1 MTGVTADS
9 FKRSMAPVGSADARL
24 LILGSL
30 PGEASLSAQRY
41 YAHPT
46 NQFWRLLGQ
55 AVGED
60 LASLDYEV
68 RLQRLAAREIALWD
82 VVAEA
87 RRRGSLDGAIRA
99 ATPNEL
105 ADYVATHP
113 RLEAVAF
120 NGKTAAAIGRRALG
134 KRAGL
139 TLIDLPSSS
148 AALTRPFADKAA
160 AWAAINRF
168 AGVARPSEKFKL
180 PA

>member
-1 MTGVTADS
+1 
-9 FKRSMAPVGSADARL
+9 MAPVGSADARL

-30 PGEASLSAQRY
+30 PGEASLAAQRY

-55 AVGED
+55 AIGEE
-60 LASLDYEV
+60 LAALPYEK
-68 RLQRLAAREIALWD
+68 RLERLAAREIALWD

-87 RRRGSLDGAIRA
+87 RRTGSLDGAILG

-105 ADYVATHP
+105 ADYVATHK
-113 RLEAVAF
+113 RLLAVAF
-120 NGKTAAAIGRRALG
+120 NGKTAAKIGRRVLG
-134 KRAGL
+134 EIRRL

-148 AALTRPFADKAA
+148 AALTRPFTEKAV
-160 AWAAINRF
+160 AWTAVGRF
-168 AGVARPSEKFKL
+168 AGLALPPEKSKL